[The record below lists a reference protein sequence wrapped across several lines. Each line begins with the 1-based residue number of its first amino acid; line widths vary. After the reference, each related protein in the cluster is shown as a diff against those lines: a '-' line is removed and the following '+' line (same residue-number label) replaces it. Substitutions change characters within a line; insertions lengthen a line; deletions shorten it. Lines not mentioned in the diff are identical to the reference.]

1 MKLGIDFLTSLLCTF
16 WDRLTI
22 SIPFSWKGILKKKVF
37 VVSSVL
43 VMFTVLCRPSLKL
56 ARSFIISGIYFGIL
70 CSKSRSFASS
80 MGTPSFLCNKLNNV
94 LSSCTN
100 PGLLQ
105 LLTKFL
111 NPFSRS
117 VCVILCFLFRFCAH
131 FLNFLG
137 FFIKKW
143 PHYSNDIFC
152 ALLWDIA

>member
-1 MKLGIDFLTSLLCTF
+1 MKLGIDFLTGLLCKI

-22 SIPFSWKGILKKKVF
+22 SIPLLWKGIFKKVF
-37 VVSSVL
+37 VVSSFF
-43 VMFTVLCRPSLKL
+43 VMFAVWCRPSLKL
-56 ARSFIISGIYFGIL
+56 ARSFIISGICFGIL

-80 MGTPSFLCNKLNNV
+80 MRMPSFLCNKLKTNV

-111 NPFSRS
+111 SLCSRS
-117 VCVILCFLFRFCAH
+117 VRVVLCFLVRFCAR

-143 PHYSNDIFC
+143 PHYDIFC
-152 ALLWDIA
+152 ALFWDIA